1 MAQNG
6 TPLCRP
12 NLAIELIT
20 HCVTAARR
28 RAPRTN
34 KIFLHY
40 LLEHAW
46 PYHNG
51 SYGSYGGVSTTGCSY
66 NQAAVSAHLQVG
78 WCRDAAAMKI
88 IYFSVLFFSFILIFY
103 SARVR
108 ARS

>member
-1 MAQNG
+1 MCDEVRAHQPWWYSFQNSN
-6 TPLCRP
+6 P
-12 NLAIELIT
+12 NPIIT

-88 IYFSVLFFSFILIFY
+88 I
-103 SARVR
+103 
-108 ARS
+108 